1 MDKSY
6 FYEKKLN
13 KLLARYKNHYIP
25 SNELFLEIKLVE
37 EDGYFVSACVDEHI
51 CWVCIER
58 LQSITK
64 IFVSKLVD

>member
-13 KLLARYKNHYIP
+13 KLLARYNNHYIS

-37 EDGYFVSACVDEHI
+37 ESGYSVS
-51 CWVCIER
+51 VCIDGR
-58 LQSITK
+58 FPIDLLGSYRTITK